1 MKTIEEV
8 QIKNDICDVLT
19 LEDFRNYVDNG
30 FFTDYDGVGYLHNG
44 NKETS
49 ISVWDINLFNA
60 KYDKYPY
67 VCWYN
72 K

>member
-8 QIKNDICDVLT
+8 QNKNDICDVLT
-19 LEDFRNYVDNG
+19 LEDFKNYVDNRL
-30 FFTDYDGVGYLHNG
+30 FTDYDGVGYLHNG

-49 ISVWDINLFNA
+49 ISVWDVNLFDE

>member
-1 MKTIEEV
+1 MKTIIEV
-8 QIKNDICDVLT
+8 QNKNDICDVLT

-49 ISVWDINLFNA
+49 ISVWDINLFDA

>member
-1 MKTIEEV
+1 MKTIEKV
-8 QIKNDICDVLT
+8 QNENDISDVLT

-30 FFTDYDGVGYLHNG
+30 FCTDDDGVGYLHDG

-49 ISVWDINLFNA
+49 ISVWNINIFNE